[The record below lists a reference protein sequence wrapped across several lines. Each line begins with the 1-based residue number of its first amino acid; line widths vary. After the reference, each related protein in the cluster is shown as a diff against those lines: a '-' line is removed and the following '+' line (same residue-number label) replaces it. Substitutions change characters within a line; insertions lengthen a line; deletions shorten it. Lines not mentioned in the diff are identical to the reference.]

1 MLRTY
6 TCGNLTQEDINKEVI
21 VCGWV
26 AARRNHGK
34 IIFIDLRDRYGIT
47 QVVFLPKPDVSL
59 YEKAKKLRNEDV
71 VKLKGAVN
79 LRPKG
84 TENPKIPTGLVEI
97 LAKDLDILNPSADL
111 PFNIEDTIDAGE
123 EIRFTHRYLDL
134 RRRPVV
140 ERLILRHKFN
150 QVFRNFLNTQ
160 EFLEIET
167 PFLTKS
173 TPEGARDFLV
183 PSRLNPNKF
192 YALPQSPQLFKQILM
207 AGGIDRY
214 YQIVRCFRD
223 EDLRKDR
230 QPEFT
235 QLDIEMSFIDE
246 EDIFPLMEK
255 MMYSAFKE
263 ILGKEIKI
271 PFPRITYQQAM
282 EKYQSDKPDIGEG
295 EFRFLWVVDFP
306 LFEYN
311 EEERKWQACHHPFTS
326 PKEEDICVFLPEPN
340 ICPVCP
346 HPEAGAVSP
355 SSKDKNLSMFK
366 SRAYD
371 LVLNGSEIGSGSIR
385 IHKPELQEKIFE
397 ILGISREEAEKKFGF
412 LLRAFKYGTPPHGG
426 IAFGLDRLYAIIS
439 AVDSIRDVIAF
450 PKTQKGVCPL
460 SDAPSSV
467 EEKQLKELNIE
478 LTEKEEDRV

>member
-1 MLRTY
+1 MLRTH
-6 TCGNLTQEDINKEVI
+6 TCGQLTQEDINKEVNL
-21 VCGWV
+21 CGWV
-26 AARRNHGK
+26 ASRRDHGK

-47 QVVFLPKPDVSL
+47 QVVFFPKPDKSL
-59 YEKAKKLRNEDV
+59 YEKAKKLRCEDAI
-71 VKLKGAVN
+71 KLNGVVN

-84 TENPKIPTGLVEI
+84 TENPKIPTGFIEI
-97 LAKDLDILNPSADL
+97 LAKDLDILNSSAEL

-123 EIRFTHRYLDL
+123 EIRLNHRYLDL
-134 RRRPVV
+134 RRRSVV

-150 QVFRNFLNTQ
+150 QTFRNFLNNHAFM
-160 EFLEIET
+160 EVET

-235 QLDIEMSFIDE
+235 QLDIEMSFINE
-246 EDIFPLMEK
+246 EDIFSLMEE
-255 MMYSAFKE
+255 MMTFAFKE
-263 ILGKEIKI
+263 ILNKDIKI
-271 PFPRITYQQAM
+271 PFSRITYQEAM
-282 EKYQSDKPDIGEG
+282 DKYQSDKPDIGEG

-311 EEERKWQACHHPFTS
+311 EEEGKWQACHHPFTS
-326 PKEEDICVFLPEPN
+326 PKEEDVGLFLPEPG
-340 ICPVCP
+340 IDPLSQ
-346 HPEAGAVSP
+346 HPSRGITLP
-355 SSKDKNLSMFK
+355 SAEDRNLTRFK

-397 ILGISREEAEKKFGF
+397 ILGISPEDAEKKFGF

-426 IAFGLDRLYAIIS
+426 IAFGLDRLYAIITG
-439 AVDSIRDVIAF
+439 AESIREVIAF

-460 SDAPSSV
+460 SDAPSRS
-467 EEKQLKELNIE
+467 EKKQLKELYLE
-478 LTEKEEDRV
+478 LVEKEET